1 MINILKNSSFAFALR
16 HRHYRLYATGNFL
29 SLIGTWMQRL
39 AVGWLAWEL
48 TGSALWLG
56 LIAFADLFPTV
67 VLAPFAGALADS
79 RDRLTI
85 MRTTQ
90 TLAMVHALVL
100 FGTVATG
107 LINVHLLFG
116 LALWLGVVNSF
127 DQPARLSLIAALLPR
142 DDLAHAVAI
151 NSVAFNTARFI
162 GPAIAGSVLALW
174 GSAIVFALN
183 ALSYVVFLV
192 ILLRLRVTV
201 QSRPAATDGSF
212 LNRLAG
218 GIRIFIADSGLRTIL
233 VLLLCLTIGVRPIA
247 EMLPG
252 FASQV
257 FAVGPTGL
265 AALTAAMG
273 IGSVL
278 GGLSVGATS
287 LSKRLSRMLL
297 LNTFTLGLGALAFI
311 ATTNFWLALPAL
323 VLVGFSMSRTAIS
336 AQTALHLSV
345 DESLRGRVLSLYG
358 MIFRGGPALGA
369 LLVGLASQALGLRW
383 PILGGVLCL
392 AAGWIWAFSR
402 RDTIAGSLEGRQ
414 A

>member
-1 MINILKNSSFAFALR
+1 MMNFFRNTSFAIALR
-16 HRHYRLYATGNFL
+16 HRNYRLYATGNAL

-48 TGSALWLG
+48 SGSPLWLG

-67 VLAPFAGALADS
+67 LLAPFAGALADS
-79 RDRLTI
+79 RDRLAI

-90 TLAMVHALVL
+90 ALAMAQALVL
-100 FGTVATG
+100 FATVATG
-107 LINVHLLFG
+107 VINVHLLFA
-116 LALWLGVVNSF
+116 LSLWLGIVNSF

-142 DDLAHAVAI
+142 DDLAHAVAL
-151 NSVAFNTARFI
+151 NSVTFNTARFI
-162 GPAIAGSVLALW
+162 GPAIAGFLLAVS
-174 GSAIVFALN
+174 GAAVVFALN
-183 ALSYVVFLV
+183 ALSFVLFLV
-192 ILLRLRVTV
+192 ILFQLRVTG
-201 QSRPAATDGSF
+201 PAVPRATDGSF
-212 LNRLAG
+212 LSRLAG
-218 GIRIFIADSGLRTIL
+218 GIHIFIADKGLRTIL
-233 VLLLCLTIGVRPIA
+233 VLLVCLTIGVRPVN

-257 FAVGPTGL
+257 FDVGPTGL

-278 GGLSVGATS
+278 GGLSIGATS

-297 LNTFTLGLGALAFI
+297 LNTFTLGLGVLAFI
-311 ATTNFWLALPAL
+311 ATTVFWVALPAL

-383 PILGGVLCL
+383 PILAGVVCL
-392 AAGWIWAFSR
+392 AGGWIWAFSR
-402 RDTIAGSLEGRQ
+402 RNTIAASLEGRQ